1 MNKILSFNF
10 TNMTAGISDPFE
22 CKKKLTYILIFSVE
36 LDNSLVKC
44 QFYPLTL
51 GILIDLCIFKGIVYI
66 HLYAT

>member
-10 TNMTAGISDPFE
+10 TNMTAGISNPFE
-22 CKKKLTYILIFSVE
+22 CKKKLTYILIFIVE

-51 GILIDLCIFKGIVYI
+51 GILRSRLKTLAVVCI
-66 HLYAT
+66 

>member
-22 CKKKLTYILIFSVE
+22 CKKKLTYILIFIVE

-44 QFYPLTL
+44 RFLPA
-51 GILIDLCIFKGIVYI
+51 DPWNS
-66 HLYAT
+66 